1 MTHNVLGDVS
11 NLYVGMQE
19 DLDVRDFCS
28 DIVIEVS
35 LSMLSE
41 GKSPEEVL
49 EFFAQGD
56 SDVVLEI
63 YESLTLTEEV
73 QPCNFSGELNYI
85 LERAGLLKAIR
96 SGLRTIWK
104 GKKVAPAAAKAA
116 APAAKSG
123 QVTAVGRRIRIKR
136 ALPPAKGA
144 APATTGA
151 AQAAKPGLGGKIKN
165 FFTKGG
171 IGKNILA
178 GTIGFGAGM
187 MVGKNQQP
195 AAEPAE
201 PETTTA
207 PDKKPEVTNYDTVF
221 PNGVPNYSDIFKD
234 TKQPE
239 PTKVEVPD
247 EQEKKKEKAKA
258 EGLPDRAPSQLGDKT
273 PYSKAA
279 TEKMSLRTRRILSG
293 QSVYN
298 RDPRARAGYDP
309 RYDRKTR
316 KEAYDIVLDYLVSEG
331 HVDTVDEAHYVMMQM
346 DAEHIQSIVEAGEG
360 RVNLTYPAG
369 HPKYGQPME
378 VDGKPMSVSKRT
390 ADWNSKMNRYKE
402 QNPEGYKKAKGMM
415 GPYGWSEPPKG
426 YNPPNWM

>member
-56 SDVVLEI
+56 SDAVLEL

-151 AQAAKPGLGGKIKN
+151 APATTGAAQAAKPGLGGKIKN

-171 IGKNILA
+171 IGKIILA
-178 GTIGFGAGM
+178 G
-187 MVGKNQQP
+187 
-195 AAEPAE
+195 
-201 PETTTA
+201 
-207 PDKKPEVTNYDTVF
+207 
-221 PNGVPNYSDIFKD
+221 
-234 TKQPE
+234 
-239 PTKVEVPD
+239 
-247 EQEKKKEKAKA
+247 
-258 EGLPDRAPSQLGDKT
+258 L
-273 PYSKAA
+273 
-279 TEKMSLRTRRILSG
+279 
-293 QSVYN
+293 
-298 RDPRARAGYDP
+298 
-309 RYDRKTR
+309 
-316 KEAYDIVLDYLVSEG
+316 LVSVLE
-331 HVDTVDEAHYVMMQM
+331 
-346 DAEHIQSIVEAGEG
+346 
-360 RVNLTYPAG
+360 
-369 HPKYGQPME
+369 
-378 VDGKPMSVSKRT
+378 
-390 ADWNSKMNRYKE
+390 
-402 QNPEGYKKAKGMM
+402 
-415 GPYGWSEPPKG
+415 
-426 YNPPNWM
+426 